1 MKDKEK
7 SFEDLMNELDE
18 ILKKLNDSKIS
29 LDDAVKGYL
38 KGLEV
43 SKACNEILNQNKEL
57 VVKKMTAYPSVGMS
71 ESIILPKII
80 LNILALKFSLMK
92 GGLMILTLQQYGCL
106 RMEKN
111 PQLSDYRTK
120 NLIICPFRKQ
130 V

>member
-1 MKDKEK
+1 MRDKEK

-57 VVKKMTAYPSVGMS
+57 VVKKMTEFGLEDL
-71 ESIILPKII
+71 ESDGKLEEF
-80 LNILALKFSLMK
+80 N
-92 GGLMILTLQQYGCL
+92 
-106 RMEKN
+106 
-111 PQLSDYRTK
+111 K
-120 NLIICPFRKQ
+120 NL
-130 V
+130 